1 MTQQTISKDLIAASA
16 TPLIL
21 SILSHGDSYGYA
33 IIRQV
38 REISAGEL
46 QWADGMLYP
55 ILHRLQKRKLIESY
69 TGKAES
75 GRTRKYYR
83 LRPEGRAELDLLRNI
98 WERLY
103 KMLQQLEG
111 EQQCLS

>member
-1 MTQQTISKDLIAASA
+1 MTQAIPKDLIAASA

-21 SILSHGDSYGYA
+21 SILSHNNSYGYL

-38 REISAGEL
+38 CEISGGEL

-55 ILHRLQKRKLIESY
+55 ILHRLQKRKLIEPY
-69 TGKAES
+69 TGEADN

-83 LRPEGRAELDLLRNI
+83 LRPEGRAELELQRNL

-111 EQQCLS
+111 EQHI